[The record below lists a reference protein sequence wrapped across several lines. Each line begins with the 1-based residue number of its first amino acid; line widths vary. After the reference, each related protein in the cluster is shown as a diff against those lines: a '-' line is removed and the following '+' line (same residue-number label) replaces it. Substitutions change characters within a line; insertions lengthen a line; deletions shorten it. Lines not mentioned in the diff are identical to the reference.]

1 VRFVRGDPA
10 EEGWFIEEVKGLL
23 AVLGKAVIEG
33 GEQPPDHALA

>member
-1 VRFVRGDPA
+1 VTPA

-33 GEQPPDHALA
+33 SESAPEPRAAKP